1 MKICT
6 FCFNP
11 AHITKFILE
20 PWRDVWLRRK
30 TTHLKRLRQEIDK
43 VDELVTSEVGE
54 LERMAV
60 VLSVGGG

>member
-1 MKICT
+1 MT
-6 FCFNP
+6 TVR
-11 AHITKFILE
+11 H
-20 PWRDVWLRRK
+20 K

-43 VDELVTSEVGE
+43 VDELVASKVGE